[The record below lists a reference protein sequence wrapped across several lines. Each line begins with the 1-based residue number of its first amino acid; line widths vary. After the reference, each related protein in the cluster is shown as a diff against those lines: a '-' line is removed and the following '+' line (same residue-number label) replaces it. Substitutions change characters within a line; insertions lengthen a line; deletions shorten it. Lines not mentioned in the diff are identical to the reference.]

1 MRMLWAH
8 PGKPRETQR
17 HGPPADGRR
26 LLVLRFGL
34 RHDVQQVSLPGET
47 RVGQFLRFARRDD
60 KPQLINILRGEMTLI
75 GTGLEPGPSSTS
87 ALADGEQEVG
97 IIWTAP

>member
-1 MRMLWAH
+1 MLWAH

-17 HGPPADGRR
+17 HGPPGLAMDEGVKRGGTITSARADEALTLDPFIPSDNGSIYNIA
-26 LLVLRFGL
+26 
-34 RHDVQQVSLPGET
+34 QVCEP
-47 RVGQFLRFARRDD
+47 
-60 KPQLINILRGEMTLI
+60 LIVADAT